1 MRSPSLLATAL
12 FTLLAAQTAR
22 AQDPSPEEAAS
33 RADSA
38 LACLGPVQSQLNTH
52 VRLLR
57 EAKEQLGSRDA
68 AVRADAARA
77 VISLEQRLD
86 DLGEAL
92 RACVPRSA
100 RLETRVEV
108 RERTG
113 VEADVAER
121 NAATQEVERDVALR
135 RLVHVVVGE
144 RVDGRGTVPADAIRR
159 SVREVAGR
167 FEQCY
172 EGFLERGALQTGTAI
187 VSFTVTGS
195 GRVERTTVEQNTLRD
210 ARFAS
215 CLRSAASRIRIRSG
229 ASGGDARFAYTLRFG
244 TSR

>member
-1 MRSPSLLATAL
+1 M
-12 FTLLAAQTAR
+12 
-22 AQDPSPEEAAS
+22 
-33 RADSA
+33 
-38 LACLGPVQSQLNTH
+38 
-52 VRLLR
+52 
-57 EAKEQLGSRDA
+57 
-68 AVRADAARA
+68 
-77 VISLEQRLD
+77 
-86 DLGEAL
+86 
-92 RACVPRSA
+92 
-100 RLETRVEV
+100 
-108 RERTG
+108 
-113 VEADVAER
+113 
-121 NAATQEVERDVALR
+121 
-135 RLVHVVVGE
+135 VGE